1 MRWTGRKNLRR
12 SVVIAG
18 DDGSSLPELLVAT
31 GLTLVALSMLA
42 TTVLSPLAVVARS
55 GVPDARRAELER
67 AGDEVAATLR
77 RARPGIGQGPLILV
91 TAHRI
96 EIRDGDLRTHAPTVL
111 EFLDGALLLERTD
124 GRAARVLVAGLDPAA
139 SRFVIHGPDGQDIS
153 DGAATTAQIDAAVV
167 TVLLT
172 EPSAADG
179 SPGVRVVRT
188 VRLPL
193 RLPLALERSS

>member
-1 MRWTGRKNLRR
+1 MRWIGRTPLRR

-31 GLTLVALSMLA
+31 GLTLIALSMLA

-77 RARPGIGQGPLILV
+77 RARPGIGQGPLILA

-96 EIRDGDLRTHAPTVL
+96 EIRDGDLRAQAPTVL

-124 GRAARVLVAGLDPAA
+124 GRAARVLVAGLEPAA
-139 SRFVIHGPDGQDIS
+139 SRFIIHAPDGQDIS
-153 DGAATTAQIDAAVV
+153 EVAAPTAQIDAAVV

-193 RLPLALERSS
+193 RLPLALGRSS

>member
-1 MRWTGRKNLRR
+1 VRWTVRTLLRR
-12 SVVIAG
+12 RVVNTG

-31 GLTLVALSMLA
+31 GLTLIALSMLT
-42 TTVLSPLAVVARS
+42 TTVLSPLAVLARS
-55 GVPDARRAELER
+55 GAPDARQAELER
-67 AGDEVAATLR
+67 AGDEVAAALR
-77 RARPGIGQGPLILV
+77 RARPGIGQGPLILA

-96 EIRDGDLRTHAPTVL
+96 EIRDGHLRTHALTAL

-124 GRAARVLVAGLDPAA
+124 GQAARVLVSGLDPAA
-139 SRFVIHGPDGQDIS
+139 SRFVIHGPEGQDLS
-153 DGAATTAQIDAAVV
+153 DMPASTAQVDAAVV